1 MLRHR
6 VVVTYEA
13 EAEEV
18 SSEDVVRRDLRVPA
32 GALRPMALTTA
43 ELFKKARKI
52 EIASRRLV
60 DEQLAGQYHSVFKG
74 RGLIFSD
81 VRPYYA
87 GDDVRAIDWNI
98 TARMNAPHVKQ
109 FVEERDRTVNLM
121 IDMSA
126 SGYFGSRG
134 AAKRELA
141 AELAAVVA
149 FSAIKNNDRVGLY
162 IVTDKVERFVPPKKG
177 RRHVLR
183 VIGEILAFEPTSRG
197 TDLAA
202 GLDFLGKVARRR
214 SVVFLVS
221 DFLSDGWERAMRI
234 TRAAPRAGAG
244 RRRRSAR
251 GGAAAGRPARARG
264 PRDRRGRRGRHE
276 RSRARADFATR
287 ARSGRGGA
295 RRWRCAGSTSTSS
308 RCGPIEPYV
317 DALIAFF
324 KARAKRMAHG

>member
-1 MLRHR
+1 M
-6 VVVTYEA
+6 
-13 EAEEV
+13 
-18 SSEDVVRRDLRVPA
+18 
-32 GALRPMALTTA
+32 GLTTA
-43 ELFKKARKI
+43 ELFTKARKI

-60 DEQLAGQYHSVFKG
+60 DELLAGQYHSVFKG

-81 VRPYYA
+81 VRAYYP
-87 GDDVRAIDWNI
+87 GDDIRAIDWNI

-126 SGYFGSRG
+126 SGSFGSRG

-162 IVTDKVERFVPPKKG
+162 IVTDKVEKFVPPKKG

-183 VIGEILAFEPTSRG
+183 VIGEILAFQPASRQ
-197 TDLAA
+197 TNLAA
-202 GLDFLGKVARRR
+202 GLDFLAKVARRR

-221 DFLSDGWERAMRI
+221 DFLSEGWERSMQI
-234 TRAAPRAGAG
+234 TRQRHEIVPVVVSDPLEEQLPSVGLLTLEDLETG
-244 RRRRSAR
+244 EVVEVDTS
-251 GGAAAGRPARARG
+251 GAAAGEFAR
-264 PRDRRGRRGRHE
+264 
-276 RSRARADFATR
+276 RARAQAAMRDLAL
-287 ARSGRGGA
+287 
-295 RRWRCAGSTSTSS
+295 RRLNVDMVTVRTD
-308 RCGPIEPYV
+308 RPYV

>member
-1 MLRHR
+1 
-6 VVVTYEA
+6 
-13 EAEEV
+13 
-18 SSEDVVRRDLRVPA
+18 
-32 GALRPMALTTA
+32 MALSSA

-74 RGLIFSD
+74 RGLVFSD

-87 GDDVRAIDWNI
+87 GDDVRSIDWNI

-126 SGYFGSRG
+126 SGSFGSRG

-162 IVTDKVERFVPPKKG
+162 IVTDRVERYVPPKKG
-177 RRHVLR
+177 RKHVLR
-183 VIGEILAFEPTSRG
+183 VIGEILAFEPESRQ
-197 TDLAA
+197 TNLAA

-221 DFLSDGWERAMRI
+221 DFLAEGWERAMRI
-234 TRAAPRAGAG
+234 TAQRHEVVPVVVADPLEWWLPPVGLLQLEDLETGDVVELDTSGAAGHAFRAAAATAAISRDAAL
-244 RRRRSAR
+244 RRLNV
-251 GGAAAGRPARARG
+251 
-264 PRDRRGRRGRHE
+264 DVVTV
-276 RSRARADFATR
+276 ATN
-287 ARSGRGGA
+287 
-295 RRWRCAGSTSTSS
+295 
-308 RCGPIEPYV
+308 EPYV

>member
-1 MLRHR
+1 
-6 VVVTYEA
+6 
-13 EAEEV
+13 
-18 SSEDVVRRDLRVPA
+18 
-32 GALRPMALTTA
+32 MALTTA

-52 EIASRRLV
+52 EIAARRLV

-87 GDDVRAIDWNI
+87 GDDIRTIDWNI
-98 TARMNAPHVKQ
+98 TARMNFPHVKQ

-126 SGYFGSRG
+126 SGYFGSVG
-134 AAKRELA
+134 VSKRELA

-197 TDLAA
+197 TDIAE
-202 GLDFLGKVARRR
+202 GLDLLGKIARRR

-221 DFLSDGWERAMRI
+221 DFLSEGWEQAMRI
-234 TRAAPRAGAG
+234 TRQRHEIVPVVVGDPLERALPPVGLLALEDLETGQIVEIDTRGRAGQEFAN
-244 RRRRSAR
+244 
-251 GGAAAGRPARARG
+251 RAREHA
-264 PRDRRGRRGRHE
+264 REREQALRRLNVDIVE
-276 RSRARADFATR
+276 IQTDQS
-287 ARSGRGGA
+287 
-295 RRWRCAGSTSTSS
+295 
-308 RCGPIEPYV
+308 YV

>member
-1 MLRHR
+1 M
-6 VVVTYEA
+6 
-13 EAEEV
+13 
-18 SSEDVVRRDLRVPA
+18 
-32 GALRPMALTTA
+32 GLTTA

-60 DEQLAGQYHSVFKG
+60 DELLAGQYHSVFKG

-81 VRPYYA
+81 VRAYYP
-87 GDDVRAIDWNI
+87 GDDIRAIDWNI

-162 IVTDKVERFVPPKKG
+162 IVTDKVEKFVPPKKG

-183 VIGEILAFEPTSRG
+183 VIGEILAFQPASRQ
-197 TDLAA
+197 TNLAA
-202 GLDFLGKVARRR
+202 GLDFLAKVARRR
-214 SVVFLVS
+214 SVVILVS
-221 DFLSDGWERAMRI
+221 DFLTEGWERSMQI
-234 TRAAPRAGAG
+234 TRQRHEIVPVVVSDPLEEQLPSVGLLTLEDLETG
-244 RRRRSAR
+244 EVVEVDTS
-251 GGAAAGRPARARG
+251 GAAAGEFAR
-264 PRDRRGRRGRHE
+264 
-276 RSRARADFATR
+276 RARAQAAMRDLAL
-287 ARSGRGGA
+287 
-295 RRWRCAGSTSTSS
+295 RRLNVDMVTVRTD
-308 RCGPIEPYV
+308 RPYV

>member
-1 MLRHR
+1 MSL
-6 VVVTYEA
+6 
-13 EAEEV
+13 
-18 SSEDVVRRDLRVPA
+18 S
-32 GALRPMALTTA
+32 TA

-52 EIASRRLV
+52 EIAARRLV

-87 GDDVRAIDWNI
+87 GDDIRTIDWNI
-98 TARMNAPHVKQ
+98 TARMNFPHVKQ

-141 AELAAVVA
+141 AALAAVVA

-162 IVTDKVERFVPPKKG
+162 IVTDRVEKFVPPKKG

-183 VIGEILAFEPTSRG
+183 VIGEILAFEPSSRG
-197 TDLAA
+197 TDLAIA
-202 GLDFLGKVARRR
+202 LDLLGKIARRR

-221 DFLSDGWERAMRI
+221 DFLSEGWEQAMRI
-234 TRAAPRAGAG
+234 
-244 RRRRSAR
+244 AR
-251 GGAAAGRPARARG
+251 Q
-264 PRDRRGRRGRHE
+264 RHE
-276 RSRARADFATR
+276 LVPVVVGDPLEAALPPVGLLVLEDLE
-287 ARSGRGGA
+287 SGDVVELDTTGYA
-295 RRWRCAGSTSTSS
+295 RREFARRAQLAAYQRDQALRRLNVDVVEIQTDAS
-308 RCGPIEPYV
+308 YV

>member
-1 MLRHR
+1 
-6 VVVTYEA
+6 
-13 EAEEV
+13 
-18 SSEDVVRRDLRVPA
+18 
-32 GALRPMALTTA
+32 MALTTA

-60 DEQLAGQYHSVFKG
+60 DELVAGQYHSVFKG

-81 VRPYYA
+81 VRPYMP

-126 SGYFGSRG
+126 SSLFGTRG

-162 IVTDKVERFVPPKKG
+162 IVTDTVEKFVPPKKG

-183 VIGEILAFEPTSRG
+183 IIGEILTFKPESRM
-197 TDLAA
+197 TNLEA
-202 GLDFLGKVARRR
+202 GLDYLGKVARRR

-221 DFLSDGWERAMRI
+221 DFLAPGGWEHAMQVVKQ
-234 TRAAPRAGAG
+234 
-244 RRRRSAR
+244 
-251 GGAAAGRPARARG
+251 
-264 PRDRRGRRGRHE
+264 RHE
-276 RSRARADFATR
+276 LVPVIVADPMEVALPSVGLVVLEDLET
-287 ARSGRGGA
+287 GELVEVD
-295 RRWRCAGSTSTSS
+295 TSS
-308 RCGPIEPYV
+308 RAARDFARRALEAAERRDQQLRRLNLDLVEVRTDKPYV

-324 KARAKRMAHG
+324 KARTKRMAHG

>member
-1 MLRHR
+1 
-6 VVVTYEA
+6 
-13 EAEEV
+13 
-18 SSEDVVRRDLRVPA
+18 
-32 GALRPMALTTA
+32 MALSTA

-52 EIASRRLV
+52 EIAARRLV

-87 GDDVRAIDWNI
+87 GDDIRTIDWNI
-98 TARMNAPHVKQ
+98 TARMNFPHVKQ

-126 SGYFGSRG
+126 SGHFGSRG

-162 IVTDKVERFVPPKKG
+162 IVTDRVEKFVPPKKG

-183 VIGEILAFEPTSRG
+183 VIGEILAFEPASRG
-197 TDLAA
+197 TDLATA
-202 GLDFLGKVARRR
+202 LDLLGKIARRR

-221 DFLSDGWERAMRI
+221 DFLSEGWEQAMRI
-234 TRAAPRAGAG
+234 ARQRHELVPVVVGDPLEAALPPVGLLVLEDLESGDVVELDTGGHAG
-244 RRRRSAR
+244 REFARRAK
-251 GGAAAGRPARARG
+251 AAAYL
-264 PRDRRGRRGRHE
+264 RDQALRRLNVDVVAIQTNA
-276 RSRARADFATR
+276 S
-287 ARSGRGGA
+287 
-295 RRWRCAGSTSTSS
+295 
-308 RCGPIEPYV
+308 YV

>member
-1 MLRHR
+1 
-6 VVVTYEA
+6 VTI
-13 EAEEV
+13 
-18 SSEDVVRRDLRVPA
+18 
-32 GALRPMALTTA
+32 TTA
-43 ELFKKARKI
+43 ELFKKAKKI

-74 RGLIFSD
+74 RGLVFSD

-87 GDDVRAIDWNI
+87 GDDVRSIDWNI

-126 SGYFGSRG
+126 SGHFGSRG
-134 AAKRELA
+134 TTKRELA

-162 IVTDKVERFVPPKKG
+162 IITDKVERYVPPKKG

-183 VIGEILAFEPTSRG
+183 VIGEILAFQPTSRG
-197 TDLAA
+197 TNLAK
-202 GLDFLGKVARRR
+202 GLDLLGKIARRR

-221 DFLSDGWERAMRI
+221 DFLGSNPVEWERAMQI
-234 TRAAPRAGAG
+234 TRQ
-244 RRRRSAR
+244 
-251 GGAAAGRPARARG
+251 
-264 PRDRRGRRGRHE
+264 RHE
-276 RSRARADFATR
+276 LVPVVVGDPMEQALPDVGLVLFEDLETGQLVEVDTSSRARREFARR
-287 ARSGRGGA
+287 AREAAAA
-295 RRWRCAGSTSTSS
+295 RDAALRRINVDIVEVATNQ
-308 RCGPIEPYV
+308 PYV

-324 KARAKRMAHG
+324 RARAKRMAHG

>member
-1 MLRHR
+1 M
-6 VVVTYEA
+6 
-13 EAEEV
+13 
-18 SSEDVVRRDLRVPA
+18 S
-32 GALRPMALTTA
+32 LTTA

-52 EIASRRLV
+52 EIAARRLV

-87 GDDVRAIDWNI
+87 GDDIRTIDWNI
-98 TARMNAPHVKQ
+98 TARMNFPHVKQ

-162 IVTDKVERFVPPKKG
+162 IVTDKVEKFVPPKKG

-183 VIGEILAFEPTSRG
+183 VIGEILAFEPSSRG
-197 TDLAA
+197 TDLATA
-202 GLDFLGKVARRR
+202 LDLLGKIARRR

-221 DFLSDGWERAMRI
+221 DFLSDGWEQAMRI
-234 TRAAPRAGAG
+234 TRQRHELVPVVVGDPLEAALPPVGLLLLEDLESGDVVEIDTSGYAG
-244 RRRRSAR
+244 REFARQAQLAAYLRDQALRRLNVDVVEIQTNAS
-251 GGAAAGRPARARG
+251 
-264 PRDRRGRRGRHE
+264 
-276 RSRARADFATR
+276 
-287 ARSGRGGA
+287 
-295 RRWRCAGSTSTSS
+295 
-308 RCGPIEPYV
+308 YV

>member
-1 MLRHR
+1 MPL
-6 VVVTYEA
+6 A
-13 EAEEV
+13 A
-18 SSEDVVRRDLRVPA
+18 
-32 GALRPMALTTA
+32 A

-81 VRPYYA
+81 VRPYYP

-98 TARMNAPHVKQ
+98 TARMSAPHVKQ

-134 AAKRELA
+134 VAKRELA

-149 FSAIKNNDRVGLY
+149 FSAIKNNDRVGLT
-162 IVTDKVERFVPPKKG
+162 IVTDRVERYVPAKKG

-183 VIGEILAFEPTSRG
+183 VIGEILAFQPSSRG
-197 TDLAA
+197 TDLVA
-202 GLDFLGKVARRR
+202 GLDFFCRVAKRR

-221 DFLSDGWERAMRI
+221 DFLASGWERALKIAQQRHEVVPVVVRDPLEQALPAVGVLLLEDLETGELVEI
-234 TRAAPRAGAG
+234 DTSGRAGREFA
-244 RRRRSAR
+244 
-251 GGAAAGRPARARG
+251 
-264 PRDRRGRRGRHE
+264 E
-276 RSRARADFATR
+276 RARAAAAIRDAALRR
-287 ARSGRGGA
+287 ASLDVVSVRTDR
-295 RRWRCAGSTSTSS
+295 
-308 RCGPIEPYV
+308 PYV

>member
-1 MLRHR
+1 MSI
-6 VVVTYEA
+6 A
-13 EAEEV
+13 
-18 SSEDVVRRDLRVPA
+18 
-32 GALRPMALTTA
+32 TA

-60 DEQLAGQYHSVFKG
+60 DEQLGGQYHSVFKG

-121 IDMSA
+121 IDASA
-126 SGYFGSRG
+126 SGHFGSRG
-134 AAKRELA
+134 TTKRELA

-162 IVTDKVERFVPPKKG
+162 IVTDRVERYVPPKKG

-183 VIGEILAFEPTSRG
+183 VIGEILAFEPQSRQ
-197 TDLAA
+197 TDLAK

-221 DFLSDGWERAMRI
+221 DFLGSDPARWERAMRI
-234 TRAAPRAGAG
+234 TAQ
-244 RRRRSAR
+244 
-251 GGAAAGRPARARG
+251 
-264 PRDRRGRRGRHE
+264 RHE
-276 RSRARADFATR
+276 LVPVVVGDPMEQRLPKVGIVLFEDLET
-287 ARSGRGGA
+287 GEVVEVD
-295 RRWRCAGSTSTSS
+295 TSS
-308 RCGPIEPYV
+308 RAAEEFAQKARRAAELRDLTLRRVNADVVEVATNQPYV

-324 KARAKRMAHG
+324 RARAKRKAHG

>member
-1 MLRHR
+1 M
-6 VVVTYEA
+6 TI
-13 EAEEV
+13 
-18 SSEDVVRRDLRVPA
+18 S
-32 GALRPMALTTA
+32 TA
-43 ELFKKARKI
+43 ELFKKAKKI

-74 RGLIFSD
+74 RGLVFSD

-87 GDDVRAIDWNI
+87 GDDVRSIDWNI

-126 SGYFGSRG
+126 SGHFGSRG
-134 AAKRELA
+134 TTKRELA

-162 IVTDKVERFVPPKKG
+162 IVTDKVERYVPPKKG

-183 VIGEILAFEPTSRG
+183 VIGEILAFEPTSRQ
-197 TDLAA
+197 TNLAA
-202 GLDFLGKVARRR
+202 GLDFLGKVAKRR

-221 DFLSDGWERAMRI
+221 DFLGSDPVRWERQMQI
-234 TRAAPRAGAG
+234 TRQ
-244 RRRRSAR
+244 
-251 GGAAAGRPARARG
+251 
-264 PRDRRGRRGRHE
+264 RHE
-276 RSRARADFATR
+276 LVPVVVADPLEAELPSVGLLMLEDLETGEVVEVDTSSRARQEFAKR
-287 ARSGRGGA
+287 AAKAAAVRDA
-295 RRWRCAGSTSTSS
+295 ALRRINLDVVEVATNQ
-308 RCGPIEPYV
+308 PYV

>member
-1 MLRHR
+1 
-6 VVVTYEA
+6 
-13 EAEEV
+13 
-18 SSEDVVRRDLRVPA
+18 
-32 GALRPMALTTA
+32 MAISTA
-43 ELFKKARKI
+43 ELFKKAKKI

-74 RGLIFSD
+74 RGVVFSD

-87 GDDVRAIDWNI
+87 GDDVRSIDWNI

-109 FVEERDRTVNLM
+109 FVEERDRTVNLV

-134 AAKRELA
+134 TTKREIA

-162 IVTDKVERFVPPKKG
+162 IVTDKVERYVPPKKG
-177 RRHVLR
+177 RRHVMR
-183 VIGEILAFEPTSRG
+183 VIGEILAFEPQSRKTS
-197 TDLAA
+197 LAA

-221 DFLSDGWERAMRI
+221 DFLGGPPATWEREMRI
-234 TRAAPRAGAG
+234 AAQRHELVPVIVADPMEASLPDVGLIQLEDLETGQIALVDTSSHVRRDFAKRVRAAADARDAAL
-244 RRRRSAR
+244 RRINLDIVEVDTNR
-251 GGAAAGRPARARG
+251 
-264 PRDRRGRRGRHE
+264 
-276 RSRARADFATR
+276 
-287 ARSGRGGA
+287 
-295 RRWRCAGSTSTSS
+295 
-308 RCGPIEPYV
+308 PYV

-324 KARAKRMAHG
+324 KARAKRMGHA

>member
-1 MLRHR
+1 M
-6 VVVTYEA
+6 
-13 EAEEV
+13 
-18 SSEDVVRRDLRVPA
+18 S
-32 GALRPMALTTA
+32 LTTA

-52 EIASRRLV
+52 EIAARRLV

-87 GDDVRAIDWNI
+87 GDDIRTIDWNI
-98 TARMNAPHVKQ
+98 TARMNFPHVKQ

-134 AAKRELA
+134 ASKRELA

-162 IVTDKVERFVPPKKG
+162 IVTDRVEKFVPPKKG

-183 VIGEILAFEPTSRG
+183 VIGEILAFEPSSRG
-197 TDLAA
+197 TDLAIA
-202 GLDFLGKVARRR
+202 LDLLGKIARRR

-221 DFLSDGWERAMRI
+221 DFLSEGWEQAMRI
-234 TRAAPRAGAG
+234 ARQRHELVPVVVGDPLEAALPAVGLLVLEDLESGDVVELDTSGRAGREFA
-244 RRRRSAR
+244 
-251 GGAAAGRPARARG
+251 
-264 PRDRRGRRGRHE
+264 
-276 RSRARADFATR
+276 SRAQLAAYTR
-287 ARSGRGGA
+287 DQAL
-295 RRWRCAGSTSTSS
+295 RRLNVDVVEVQTDAS
-308 RCGPIEPYV
+308 YV